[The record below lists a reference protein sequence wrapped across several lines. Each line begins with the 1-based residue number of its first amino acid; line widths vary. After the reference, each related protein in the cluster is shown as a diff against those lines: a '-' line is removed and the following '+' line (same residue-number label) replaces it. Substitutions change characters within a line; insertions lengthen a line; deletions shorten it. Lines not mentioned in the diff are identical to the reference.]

1 MQRLL
6 AIGLLVALLAG
17 CASAPSAPTVLQPGA
32 DGGYDIAM
40 NANRFFPANAQVPVG
55 ASVTWTNNE
64 QVPHDVN
71 GVNGATFSSDAAGK
85 KMAKD
90 DTFTYAFTAAG
101 TYSYVCKIHE
111 SQAMKGTI
119 TVV

>member
-1 MQRLL
+1 MMRFVALGLLL
-6 AIGLLVALLAG
+6 ALFAG
-17 CASAPSAPTVLQPGA
+17 CSAAPAGPVVLQPGA

-64 QVPHDVN
+64 NVPHDVN
-71 GVNGATFSSDAAGK
+71 GVDGATFSSDAAGG
-85 KMAKD
+85 KMAKG

-101 TYSYVCKIHE
+101 TYNYVCKIHE
-111 SQAMKGTI
+111 GQAMKGTI
-119 TVV
+119 VVV